1 MDATLFSLMQ
11 KAAADS
17 PVDAGY
23 RYLDRREQE
32 TFRTF
37 PELATRAARIAAGM
51 ARLGVSAGDT
61 VAIVLPT
68 TPQFTDVFFACSCI
82 GAIPV
87 PLYPPVRL
95 GRLDEYFDRTARMLR
110 AVGAKM
116 MVTDARAGK
125 LMGSV
130 VARYRPEAGIHRA
143 EDLLAKD
150 PLSVNPPRP
159 DDIAMVQFS
168 SGTTGHPKPVALTH
182 RQVLSNAS
190 VILDI
195 APDDDDF
202 QPSGVSW
209 LPLYHDMG
217 LIGCVMPAMLYG
229 AQLTLIPPEA
239 FLANPALWLRA
250 IGRYRAVISP
260 APNFAYALATER
272 IDDAELDGV
281 DLSCWRYALNGA
293 EPVTPSTMRAFT
305 ERFQR
310 WGLRSESLTPV
321 YGLSEAALAVTFA
334 DADRP
339 FRTAVL
345 DREELG
351 QGRAKLSEAGVE
363 LTSVGRPLRGFD
375 VQVRCPEQGILDEC
389 MVGDVWVSGPSVM
402 ERYLDGSPAP
412 KDGDWLDTGDC
423 GFLLDGELYITGRRK
438 DVIVV
443 RGRNHSPQSFEAALD
458 GLHGVRTGCSA
469 AVSSIAEGVE
479 QVYVFVE
486 TRGEISPELAEQC
499 RAAVKA
505 QTGVDPDLVVPL
517 AGGTLPRTS
526 SGKIRRSES
535 LLRWE
540 NGTLTPPN
548 AVTPL
553 HLAGALARSA
563 WDQWS
568 ARVRND

>member
-1 MDATLFSLMQ
+1 MDTTLFGLMQ
-11 KAAADS
+11 KAATES
-17 PVDAGY
+17 SEGAGY
-23 RYLDRREQE
+23 RYLDRRENE

-37 PELATRAARIAAGM
+37 SELANRAGRIAAGM
-51 ARLGVSAGDT
+51 ARCGVSAGDT

-68 TPQFTDVFFACSCI
+68 TPQFTDVFFACSCL

-95 GRLDEYFDRTARMLR
+95 GRLDEYFERTARMLR
-110 AVGAKM
+110 AVEAKM
-116 MVTDARAGK
+116 LVTDARAGK

-130 VARYRPEAGIHRA
+130 VARYRPEAGVHRA
-143 EDLLAKD
+143 DDLLAD
-150 PLSVNPPRP
+150 SPLSVNEPRP

-195 APDDDDF
+195 TPDDGDF
-202 QPSGVSW
+202 HPSGVSW

-229 AQLTLIPPEA
+229 AELTLIPPEA
-239 FLANPALWLRA
+239 FLAKPALWLRA
-250 IGRYRAVISP
+250 IGRYRALISP

-272 IDDAELDGV
+272 IEDVELEGV

-293 EPVTPSTMRAFT
+293 EPVMPSTMRAFID
-305 ERFQR
+305 RFEP
-310 WGLRSESLTPV
+310 WGLRPESLTPV

-334 DADRP
+334 EADRP
-339 FRTAVL
+339 FQTAVL
-345 DREELG
+345 DRDELG
-351 QGRAKLSEAGVE
+351 QGRVKPTDMGVE

-375 VQVRCPEQGILDEC
+375 VQIRSPERGVLAEC
-389 MVGDVWVSGPSVM
+389 LVGDVWVSGPSVM

-423 GFLLDGELYITGRRK
+423 GFLLNGELYITGRRK

-443 RGRNHSPQSFEAALD
+443 RGQNHSPQSFEAALD

-469 AVSSIAEGVE
+469 AVSSIGEDGERVF
-479 QVYVFVE
+479 VFVE
-486 TRGEISPELAEQC
+486 TRGEAPAELAEQC

-505 QTGVDPDLVVPL
+505 ATGVDPDLVVPL

-526 SGKIRRSES
+526 SGKIRRTEA

-540 NGTLTPPN
+540 TGTLTPPS

-563 WDQWS
+563 LAQWN